1 MTYGILKQKIFALL
15 DIDGNDI
22 MTEGSAIA
30 RIASALP
37 YTVDAV
43 SRKVALHLKN
53 ILCCATLRF
62 EKGSVGVQAAL
73 PESAFGVQKIVKNG
87 RSYGAESF
95 TLIGK
100 NIIFFE
106 RGEGDFT
113 VFYYA
118 YPDVYTDET
127 GDETEIPFDDL
138 VADIVAY
145 GTAGELSHTIY
156 PSDMVR
162 YMRLMTEYDER
173 IAVYLPRTGEDTV
186 RNSLFSKRK
195 GVSE

>member
-62 EKGSVGVQAAL
+62 
-73 PESAFGVQKIVKNG
+73 
-87 RSYGAESF
+87 GAESF

-145 GTAGELSHTIY
+145 GAAGELSHTIY

-173 IAVYLPRTGEDTV
+173 IAAYLPRTGEATV